1 MSADDKELCNEIAN
15 RFVGADREYFRSAQS
30 FARMRD
36 GLTMLE
42 SHERGALATERW
54 IEAGRPPREGDKF
67 IGLDGEVAGVPQADG
82 APVASVKPGKRGRP
96 KARGSTAK
104 AASGGVVSPPDVA
117 TATDPQEAR
126 AWQRLKDAAK
136 AKRAGKLQVQEWAAD
151 HIEDDPRYIR
161 LEDVPSPGAVDFLR
175 WARNNP
181 DKFYKEMYG
190 KVGASKQSTQQNG
203 RLTDDGRSI
212 TDILTEFER
221 ARADLARECELDS
234 VPAMA

>member
-1 MSADDKELCNEIAN
+1 MSADDKELCNGIAN

-54 IEAGRPPREGDKF
+54 IEAGRPAYEPGKF
-67 IGLDGEVAGVPQADG
+67 VGLDKEPGEGSVPVSGPAKTK
-82 APVASVKPGKRGRP
+82 ARRGKS
-96 KARGSTAK
+96 KARGSTAA

-221 ARADLARECELDS
+221 GRAEFAREQDLERI
-234 VPAMA
+234 PAMA